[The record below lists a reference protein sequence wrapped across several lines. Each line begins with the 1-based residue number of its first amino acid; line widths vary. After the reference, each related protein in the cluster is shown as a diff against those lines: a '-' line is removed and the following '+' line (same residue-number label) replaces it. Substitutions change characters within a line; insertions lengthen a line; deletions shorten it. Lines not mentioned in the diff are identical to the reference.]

1 MGKNI
6 LITGGCGFI
15 GKNLILN
22 LLTYPNIQH
31 IVSLDNF
38 ISSNEDDFI
47 SFKKTYDQNNIIK
60 YYNIDITKFN
70 FDDLTKLYN
79 IEINEIYHL
88 ASIASPPLYK
98 MNPVETLDVGY
109 IGTRNVLEYAKNK
122 KIKVL
127 FASTSEIYG
136 DAKINPQSEN
146 YYGNVNC
153 FGARSC
159 YDESKRISEALCYT
173 YINNYNMDVKIA
185 RIFNTYGE
193 FMKLDDGRII
203 TEAIKSMMYDKPL
216 SIHGTG
222 FQTRS
227 CCYVKDTVNMLIKL
241 MESSHRIP
249 VNIGNNIELSVI
261 DTITIIEK
269 VYKNTINQFTSL
281 KYKYIP
287 LTQDDPLQRQ
297 PCLKLN
303 KELLGETC
311 YTSFENGI
319 ANTIKYFVDLYN

>member
-1 MGKNI
+1 MKNI

-22 LLTYPNIQH
+22 LLNRPEIGNI
-31 IVSLDNF
+31 ISLDNF
-38 ISSNEDDFI
+38 ISSNEFDFI
-47 SFKKTYDQNNIIK
+47 NFKQTYDTKNVLQ
-60 YYNIDITKFN
+60 YYNINITKYDFQN
-70 FDDLTKLYN
+70 LDLK
-79 IEINEIYHL
+79 IDEIYHL

-98 MNPVETLDVGY
+98 KYQIETLDVGY
-109 IGTRNVLEYAKNK
+109 IGTRNVLEYAKTNN
-122 KIKVL
+122 IKVL

-136 DAKINPQSEN
+136 DAKINPQNEN

-159 YDESKRISEALCYT
+159 YDESKRIGEALCHT
-173 YINNYNMDVKIA
+173 YINNYNMDIKIA

-203 TEAIKSMMYDKPL
+203 TEAIKSLIYDQPL
-216 SIHGTG
+216 NIHGTG

-227 CCYVKDTVNMLIKL
+227 CCYVKDTVYLLIKL
-241 MESSHRIP
+241 MDSPHREPI
-249 VNIGNNIELSVI
+249 NIGNNIEMSVI
-261 DTITIIEK
+261 DTINIIQQ
-269 VYKNTINQFTSL
+269 VYKNNIDQFASI

-297 PCLKLN
+297 PCLKRN
-303 KELLGETC
+303 KQLLGDTC

-319 ANTIKYFVDLYN
+319 SNTIKYFYDMLNKN